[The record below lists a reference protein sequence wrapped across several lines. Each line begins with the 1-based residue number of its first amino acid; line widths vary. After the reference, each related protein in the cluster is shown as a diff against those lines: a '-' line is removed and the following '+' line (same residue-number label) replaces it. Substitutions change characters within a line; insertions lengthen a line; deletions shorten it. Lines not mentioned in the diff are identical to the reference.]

1 MNNLMLTWKN
11 LVHKPLS
18 LLLNVLLFALGV
30 GLISLL
36 VQVKNQLGEQFDRN
50 QAGIDMVI
58 GAKGSPLQMILCNM
72 YHIDNPTG
80 NISIGEAKPFL
91 NPNHP
96 YLETS
101 IPLSL
106 GDSYKKFRI
115 VGTTPEFLKLYN
127 AEIGEGEI
135 WDKAFDVVIG
145 KAVAESAGLKIGD
158 TFDSS
163 HGFNDDDGMTHEHDT
178 KFKVTG
184 IIKPT
189 GAVTDQLILTSPNTI
204 WEVHDHDHDGPMI
217 NNILSNDSLMK
228 YEDKEITSILI
239 QFKNKKSIPA
249 LNMPRAINSNTDM
262 MAASPVYE
270 INRLISMIGIGIDT
284 LRYLAIVLVFV
295 SAFSIFI
302 SLFNALKERKYELA
316 VMRVLG
322 SGRGRIFGLIL
333 LEGILIA
340 IIGTALGLFM
350 AHGGMYFVAQG
361 MEGAY
366 KYSFSA
372 FRFFKEEW
380 FLILGALG
388 VGMLAAIIPAIKASR
403 TDIHDT
409 LAASR

>member
-1 MNNLMLTWKN
+1 MNNLILTWKN

-36 VQVKNQLGEQFDRN
+36 IQVNNQLREQFDRN
-50 QAGIDMVI
+50 QAEIDLVI

-80 NISIGEAKPFL
+80 NISIQEAKPFL
-91 NPNHP
+91 NPGHP
-96 YLETS
+96 YIKTS

-106 GDSYKKFRI
+106 GDSYQTFRI
-115 VGTTPEFLKLYN
+115 VGTTPEILTLYN
-127 AEIGEGEI
+127 AALREGEI
-135 WDKAFDVVIG
+135 WNNAFDVVIG
-145 KAVAESAGLKIGD
+145 IAVAEEAGLKIGS

-163 HGFNDDDGMTHEHDT
+163 HGFSDDDGMTHEHDT

-184 IIKPT
+184 ILKPSGT
-189 GAVTDQLILTSPNTI
+189 VLDQLILTSPNTI
-204 WEVHDHDHDGPMI
+204 WDVHEHDHDAAPMS
-217 NNILSNDSLMK
+217 NILTNDSLMI
-228 YEDKEITSILI
+228 YEEKEITSILI
-239 QFKNKKSIPA
+239 QFTNRKSIPA
-249 LNMPRAINSNTDM
+249 LNMPRGINSNTGM

-270 INRLISMIGIGIDT
+270 VNRLYAMIGIGIDT
-284 LRYLAIVLVFV
+284 LRYLAILLIIV

-322 SGRGRIFGLIL
+322 AGRGKLFGLIL
-333 LEGILIA
+333 LEGIVIALLGTVIGLI
-340 IIGTALGLFM
+340 I
-350 AHGGMYFVAQG
+350 AHVGMYFLASG

-372 FRFFKEEW
+372 TRFFIEESY
-380 FLILGALG
+380 LIAGALV
-388 VGMLAAIIPAIKASR
+388 VGIAAAIFPAIKASR
-403 TDIHDT
+403 TEIHET
-409 LAASR
+409 LAAG